1 MWRSGGMKKT
11 AGIICSIFTTPA
23 GTAAAEQSLLLQ
35 KGYWENLLQ
44 DLTAEEKTTLNALLE
59 KMERR
64 AARVVVPKDRNGQGP
79 FQQDEI

>member
-1 MWRSGGMKKT
+1 MYFAGSGVGDGRGV
-11 AGIICSIFTTPA
+11 ASA

>member
-1 MWRSGGMKKT
+1 M
-11 AGIICSIFTTPA
+11 
-23 GTAAAEQSLLLQ
+23 LQ

-44 DLTAEEKTTLNALLE
+44 DLTAEEKMTLNALLE